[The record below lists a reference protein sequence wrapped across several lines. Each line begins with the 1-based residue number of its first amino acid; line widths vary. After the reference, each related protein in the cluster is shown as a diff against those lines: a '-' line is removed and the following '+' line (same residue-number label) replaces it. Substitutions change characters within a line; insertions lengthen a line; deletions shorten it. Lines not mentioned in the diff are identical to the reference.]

1 VLNRLGGHEGRC
13 EDIKLKMIA
22 LLIQYS
28 LDASSGNLLILTMDD
43 DLTFGTSVW
52 ATSEPIT
59 SGQDVMKS
67 QVVSSFAQLDDSQLA
82 FGDEFDN
89 FETPAEVLQD
99 GLNDNDDFG
108 DFGDFGEAQTSS
120 SATSTGP
127 AAFDDFRI
135 AGLSTQDWSPLV
147 LDPFPSRSSL
157 ERQIDDILGPLWN
170 YEDIA
175 DVTTDEPI
183 REAEGI
189 SQILITPSRCGFRV

>member
-1 VLNRLGGHEGRC
+1 
-13 EDIKLKMIA
+13 
-22 LLIQYS
+22 
-28 LDASSGNLLILTMDD
+28 MDD

-52 ATSEPIT
+52 ATSEPVT

-67 QVVSSFAQLDDSQLA
+67 QAASSYAQLDDTQLA
-82 FGDEFDN
+82 FGDEFDD
-89 FETPAEVLQD
+89 FETPVEVLQD

-108 DFGDFGEAQTSS
+108 DFGDFGEAQTNSS
-120 SATSTGP
+120 TEP

-135 AGLSTQDWSPLV
+135 AGSSTQDWNQLI

-157 ERQIDDILGPLWN
+157 ERQINDILGPLWN